1 VAQFADQFV
10 VGRIGKVAGPAE
22 VIHQADDAALGHHG
36 QAAIG
41 AQQVG
46 GVAHQAE
53 TGPAEFGIAG
63 SVHQRQNGDTNPGV
77 VADRLAGLHHRAGQ
91 RGFGDEHAGPYRVL
105 QLVLVH
111 RAIGVAQQVHQ
122 QIEHAR
128 LHGDRPPL
136 TPHLPARRVHG
147 AVAEP
152 PGRAGRAFH
161 AGQGDT

>member
-1 VAQFADQFV
+1 MPDDGRNSIQAKPSRTSTASAPRARPRKPGRDFA
-10 VGRIGKVAGPAE
+10 K
-22 VIHQADDAALGHHG
+22 
-36 QAAIG
+36 
-41 AQQVG
+41 
-46 GVAHQAE
+46 
-53 TGPAEFGIAG
+53 
-63 SVHQRQNGDTNPGV
+63 PGV